1 MNYIFHILIMINI
14 YIILTLSTNLLLGM
28 TNMLSLGQAAF
39 YGIGAYL
46 TVFALEILGLPLI
59 PALLFVIILTALSS
73 LVVAYSSLRLKGDYF
88 VLTTLGFQLIIYTI
102 LYNWV
107 AVTKGPFGISGIPA
121 PKLFGVFVISGI
133 IPYLILSSALTF
145 AIIWLFYKLIH
156 SPFGQVLKGLR
167 EDELAMKAL
176 GRDVT
181 QYKIQ
186 VFLIASGF
194 IGISG
199 FLYATYT
206 SYIDPTSFN
215 LDEAIFILAALILGG
230 PGNIKGPIAGAVF
243 VVILPEILRFIGL
256 PDAIAAN
263 MRQIIYGLIIIL
275 LMRYRPRGLAGN
287 YVLK

>member
-1 MNYIFHILIMINI
+1 MINI

>member
-275 LMRYRPRGLAGN
+275 LMRYRPRGLAVN
-287 YVLK
+287 YVLN